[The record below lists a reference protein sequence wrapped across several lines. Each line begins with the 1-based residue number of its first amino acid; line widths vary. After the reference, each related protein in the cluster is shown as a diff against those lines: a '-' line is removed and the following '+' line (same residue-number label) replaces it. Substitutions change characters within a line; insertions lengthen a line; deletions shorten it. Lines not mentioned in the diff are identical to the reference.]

1 MWCGLMFE
9 QPDVLKRCIKIGLSF
24 LCGLSF
30 CFFFV
35 NSPFPPIWY
44 LFFSPSFGLYLFLFL
59 VLCLCSPVS
68 AQFLQQ
74 ISVPLLSFLSFSP
87 FVLSSSTMP
96 RITTP
101 LPPPSPLFLCL
112 LHLIIHHSQIWLN
125 VLSWKGWNSLSPSL
139 SPCLFFSLT
148 LPVCC
153 HGNQI

>member
-9 QPDVLKRCIKIGLSF
+9 QPNVLKRCIKIGMSF

-30 CFFFV
+30 CFF
-35 NSPFPPIWY
+35 SLTL
-44 LFFSPSFGLYLFLFL
+44 LFHLFDIYFSVHLYLFLFL

-68 AQFLQQ
+68 VQFLQQ
-74 ISVPLLSFLSFSP
+74 ISVPLLSFLSFIP

-96 RITTP
+96 HITTP

-153 HGNQI
+153 HGNRI